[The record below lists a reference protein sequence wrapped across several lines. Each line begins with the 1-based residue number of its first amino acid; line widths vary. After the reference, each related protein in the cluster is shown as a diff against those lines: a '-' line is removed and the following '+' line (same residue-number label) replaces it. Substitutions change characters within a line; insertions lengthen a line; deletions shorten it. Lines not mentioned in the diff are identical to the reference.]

1 MMAMTY
7 HSEYKPRWRYVGA
20 NLFAQWAL
28 NAQINYHRSNAP
40 RWNAEVDAP
49 ASSLLKA
56 NTVIKHNK
64 LKRGRW
70 SVLLSIPTR
79 SVGTINK
86 VLSLVIGIQ
95 A

>member
-1 MMAMTY
+1 MMNKEI
-7 HSEYKPRWRYVGA
+7 SWS
-20 NLFAQWAL
+20 
-28 NAQINYHRSNAP
+28 NAYHRSNAP
-40 RWNAEVDAP
+40 RWNAAVDAP
-49 ASSLLKA
+49 ASSLLKV

-79 SVGTINK
+79 SVGTINRFAT
-86 VLSLVIGIQ
+86 GIK